1 MWWIILGWLV
11 ASFIVAVIFGHA
23 ARRDEGTEERFV
35 VANDSARV
43 DRRPVLH

>member
-35 VANDSARV
+35 VANDRA